1 MPDPAEESACPTLLE
16 QHLAACDDACPMC
29 GYNLH
34 NLRGDKCPEC
44 GQELTLQIAFAKP
57 RMAAFITG
65 LVGLAA
71 GAGFAGFALIL
82 QTLFSLLEGH
92 WDWLDSLV
100 LAIQAIVFS
109 LLVVV
114 WCRRFEQ
121 IRRLRSAARW
131 KLAAVAWLLS
141 VLSLVVFALVVWA
154 Y

>member
-1 MPDPAEESACPTLLE
+1 MIDPAQESASPTLLE

-44 GQELTLQIAFAKP
+44 GQQLKLQIALTQP

-82 QTLFSLLEGH
+82 TTLFSLLSGFWE
-92 WDWLDSLV
+92 WSDTLV
-100 LAIQAIVFS
+100 LAVETVVFS
-109 LLVVV
+109 LLVIL
-114 WCRRFEQ
+114 WHRRSAK
-121 IRRLRSAARW
+121 IRRLSSGARW
-131 KLAAVAWLLS
+131 KLAAGAWLLS
-141 VLSLVVFALVVWA
+141 IIGLAIFGVVA
-154 Y
+154 YE